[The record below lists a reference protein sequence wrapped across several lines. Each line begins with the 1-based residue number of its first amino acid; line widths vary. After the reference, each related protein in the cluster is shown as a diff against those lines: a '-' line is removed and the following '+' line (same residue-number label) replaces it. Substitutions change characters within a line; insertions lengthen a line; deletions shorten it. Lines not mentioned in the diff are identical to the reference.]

1 MMLYTTHMYAMQ
13 ADNIYLIGDLSLTG
27 IDTGF

>member
-1 MMLYTTHMYAMQ
+1 MMLYMTHICAMQ
-13 ADNIYLIGDLSLTG
+13 ADNIYLIGGLSLTG